1 MSPLAATATSSDTT
15 PVQDAAVL
23 VLILVVVTVG
33 YLGWCYV
40 SPFARCGRCDGNG
53 KLRTR
58 NGRAWRPCP
67 RCDGDGAR
75 LRIGRHLVNHL
86 RAARRDA
93 DKALKARNRRA
104 GGHR

>member
-1 MSPLAATATSSDTT
+1 MSPLAATATLIDTT

-23 VLILVVVTVG
+23 IFILVAVTIG

-75 LRIGRHLVNHL
+75 LRIGRHLVNYL
-86 RAARRDA
+86 RAAHRDA
-93 DKALKARNRRA
+93 AQAARTRSKR
-104 GGHR
+104 GQR